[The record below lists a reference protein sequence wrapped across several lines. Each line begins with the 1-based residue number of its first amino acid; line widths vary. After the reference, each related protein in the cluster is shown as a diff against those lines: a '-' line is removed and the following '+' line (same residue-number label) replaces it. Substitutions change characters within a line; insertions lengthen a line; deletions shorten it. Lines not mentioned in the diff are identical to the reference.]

1 MKKTLLFVAALATV
15 CACNKNSVVEFETST
30 EEKAVQIV
38 GTATVENET
47 KVTMGAKDGDVYPM
61 SWNESGECVFL
72 RETVRSAGTNADC
85 GSSSFEKVDAKNAKF
100 TFSLETKTTES
111 TYDYA
116 AVYPCHPTNYKTS
129 LDHGVRYGGE
139 DAKNRVSYILNHTK
153 NQVPLANAPDPLTH
167 LMMATVLGLPAQAT
181 SLSLGFKHLVGF
193 GKMTVK
199 NFPALAD
206 GETVSKITITVPE
219 AQKMTGRMYHYYH
232 ENSDGSH
239 KAGDVIPYN
248 DSNVKNYVMIDP
260 KNITFNTTGFDVWF
274 TSFPISLVADDVMS
288 LKVETSVKT
297 YTANIKLTKEFKIE
311 AGKVSEFIYDYEKGQ
326 PKAETKT
333 LTFDFSTCPEGWP
346 SGEDEYKS
354 KDHSTKTLPYV
365 LDGVTYNFIT
375 AVCLDLKATSTRSIA
390 WGYDG
395 SNPQNYFVSQP
406 ERFFGLPAIEGWK
419 LVTFKFTQAC
429 SDNSSRKVCITSAVT
444 NQTKQSTA
452 YVTGGEPQSVTTQ
465 GQEYTYNLSG
475 TQANTVYYFAPTAKG
490 NGFATITLVYEK
502 VEE

>member
-1 MKKTLLFVAALATV
+1 MKKTTLFVAALATV

-100 TFSLETKTTES
+100 TFSLEAQTTES

-116 AVYPCHPTNYKTS
+116 AVYPCDPTNYKTS

-181 SLSLGFKHLVGF
+181 SLSLELKHVVGF
-193 GKMTVK
+193 GKMTIK

-219 AQKMTGRMYHYYH
+219 AQKMAGRMFHYYH

-297 YTANIKLTKEFKIE
+297 YTANIKLTKAFKIE

-326 PKAETKT
+326 PKGETKT
-333 LTFDFSTCPEGWP
+333 LVFDFSSSTPLADWP
-346 SGEDEYKS
+346 NADNW
-354 KDHSTKTLPYV
+354 DTKP
-365 LDGVTYNFIT
+365 GN
-375 AVCLDLKATSTRSIA
+375 
-390 WGYDG
+390 
-395 SNPQNYFVSQP
+395 
-406 ERFFGLPAIEGWK
+406 
-419 LVTFKFTQAC
+419 
-429 SDNSSRKVCITSAVT
+429 KVCIYKQGDVDYEFILTDCQNATKARTFWSTDGRGVVMGAVYRYIGMPVLTGYKLISIACVQGTADSASNRMVGVT
-444 NQTKQSTA
+444 NTVAATSSTPHVFVGGGDSIYWTKK
-452 YVTGGEPQSVTTQ
+452 GD
-465 GQEYTYNLSG
+465 TYSYSL
-475 TQANTVYYFAPTAKG
+475 TDTVKDTVYYLVCTKG
-490 NGFATITLVYEK
+490 GAGATKITLVYEK